1 LHNPLS
7 LGLNCHQ
14 HLFFHIKQTLAKECA
29 QLDSQGSALL
39 TAREHVVS
47 EALIAISDYSNV
59 SGIVRNLG
67 FQNAGFNTVV
77 SCGVCVVEDKRQ
89 IQLVDTL

>member
-1 LHNPLS
+1 M
-7 LGLNCHQ
+7 
-14 HLFFHIKQTLAKECA
+14 
-29 QLDSQGSALL
+29 
-39 TAREHVVS
+39 VS